1 MLTSMPDGDDLLRCL
16 AALQRAQA
24 TWLADMVAVCGS
36 NDIAFIEVFRRW
48 QEQLTSAKL
57 HLHRS
62 ESRLL
67 HFVLTPQ
74 VRDQHQSL
82 RMPSDDEYLAAKA
95 WQRRLESWFHDIH
108 LSSTYR
114 RLENLRDLDNE
125 PVNADIITDFVLLA
139 ELAEQTAPILTRIAQ
154 ERDLRSVQD
163 LAFYGVLAPWR
174 VRGLPALH
182 SVLGWLGETLAEEDE
197 W

>member
-1 MLTSMPDGDDLLRCL
+1 MLNDMPDGDDLLRCL
-16 AALQRAQA
+16 SALQRAQGA
-24 TWLADMVAVCGS
+24 WLADLAGVCATTDVA
-36 NDIAFIEVFRRW
+36 FTEVFRRW
-48 QEQLTSAKL
+48 QEQLTSTKL

-74 VRDQHQSL
+74 VRELHQAARIAVDDDYALAKTWQH
-82 RMPSDDEYLAAKA
+82 
-95 WQRRLESWFHDIH
+95 RLEAWFHDIH
-108 LSSTYR
+108 LETTYR

-125 PVNADIITDFVLLA
+125 PVNADIISDLVTLA
-139 ELAEQTAPILTRIAQ
+139 ELAEQTAPILVRIAA
-154 ERDLRSVQD
+154 ERDLRTTQD
-163 LAFYGVLAPWR
+163 LAFFGVLAPWR

-182 SVLGWLGETLAEEDE
+182 SVLGWLAETLSEEDD